1 MGIQERETHHMMNGP
16 IIYNIV
22 NQSVIARTCITQ
34 LKQEVF
40 VEATFGKR
48 HLKPDVRIVKKNTKD
63 PFKNAQ
69 GAKAQI

>member
-1 MGIQERETHHMMNGP
+1 MMNGP

-40 VEATFGKR
+40 SRGYIWEKAFEARCNNCKKEHKR
-48 HLKPDVRIVKKNTKD
+48 PV
-63 PFKNAQ
+63 Q
-69 GAKAQI
+69 ECSSCAKAQI